1 MNDRETCIYSIVSL
15 TGFMRSQEGEP
26 DMELFDHMLETTRIA
41 RFPTISKEELFDI
54 IQEVAEQDQYMIKL
68 SQDVCAYME
77 KQL

>member
-41 RFPTISKEELFDI
+41 RFPTISKEEMFDI
-54 IQEVAEQDQYMIKL
+54 IQEVGEQDQHMIKL
-68 SQDVCAYME
+68 TQDVCDYME
-77 KQL
+77 KKL

>member
-41 RFPTISKEELFDI
+41 RFPTISKEEMFDI
-54 IQEVAEQDQYMIKL
+54 IQEVGEQDQQMIKL
-68 SQDVCAYME
+68 TQDVCAYME
-77 KQL
+77 KKL